1 MEILQVVIIGIVGT
15 ILSISLKK
23 ESPQFSLF
31 IGLITG
37 ILIFLFAAEY
47 LKRVIQILSELAGSA
62 GVNSGYMDIVLK
74 IIGISYV
81 ARFGTE
87 LCKDAGEGAIASK
100 VDLAGKIFIAVTGAP
115 VILALMEMIQHFI

>member
-1 MEILQVVIIGIVGT
+1 MEILQVAIIGIIGT

-23 ESPQFSLF
+23 QSPQFSLF

-47 LKRVIQILSELAGSA
+47 LKRVIEILSDLAGSA
-62 GVNSGYMDIVLK
+62 GINNGYMDIVLK

-87 LCKDAGEGAIASK
+87 ICKDAGEGAIASK
-100 VDLAGKIFIAVTGAP
+100 VDLAGKVFILITGAP

>member
-1 MEILQVVIIGIVGT
+1 MEILQIVIIGIVGT

-31 IGLITG
+31 IGLTTG

-47 LKRVIQILSELAGSA
+47 LKRVIDIFSDLAGSA
-62 GVNSGYMDIVLK
+62 GINSEYMNIILK
-74 IIGISYV
+74 IIGISYA
-81 ARFGTE
+81 ARFATE

-100 VDLAGKIFIAVTGAP
+100 IDLAGKIFIAITGAP
-115 VILALMEMIQHFI
+115 VILALMEMVEHFI

>member
-1 MEILQVVIIGIVGT
+1 MEILQIVVIGIVGT

-31 IGLITG
+31 IGLTTG

-47 LKRVIQILSELAGSA
+47 LKRVIEILSDLAGSA
-62 GVNSGYMDIVLK
+62 GINSGYMDIVLK

-100 VDLAGKIFIAVTGAP
+100 VDLAGKVFIAITGAP
-115 VILALMEMIQHFI
+115 VILALMEMVQHFI